1 MQYARPEYPKRYWS
15 VYILSHYISVD
26 GWRAGARR
34 CEGSAWIE
42 DPDDLA
48 KACGAAATV
57 FFSEEVGEVS
67 YRHRINQ
74 LTCNGL

>member
-15 VYILSHYISVD
+15 VYIFGHDVSVD
-26 GWRAGARR
+26 GWRAGAKR
-34 CEGSAWIE
+34 CEGLWPIHDPGDSAIASSAE
-42 DPDDLA
+42 V
-48 KACGAAATV
+48 GV
-57 FFSEEVGEVS
+57 FFSEEIGEVS

>member
-15 VYILSHYISVD
+15 VYIFGHDVSVD
-26 GWRAGARR
+26 GWRAGAKR

-42 DPDDLA
+42 DPDDSTITGSALA
-48 KACGAAATV
+48 CVG
-57 FFSEEVGEVS
+57 FSEEIGEVV

-74 LTCNGL
+74 DTCNGL

>member
-15 VYILSHYISVD
+15 VYIFGHDVSVD
-26 GWRAGARR
+26 GWRAGAKR
-34 CEGSAWIE
+34 CEGLWPIYVGSAE
-42 DPDDLA
+42 ASVL
-48 KACGAAATV
+48 
-57 FFSEEVGEVS
+57 FSEEIGEVA